1 MVGGATRIGY
11 DKGMEAEVRTLF
23 SSDVDD
29 LASYIP
35 GEVFCLSLRAL
46 IGPKGSPGEESFDFD
61 VCSPAWLAA
70 KVERDELVSGR
81 ICLFMAKYDYDA
93 IQLYVAK
100 RVAQATGS
108 DWTEVATKL
117 ARWSRWE
124 FEDYVEKPSTRQTL
138 FTLFKK

>member
-1 MVGGATRIGY
+1 M
-11 DKGMEAEVRTLF
+11 

-29 LASYIP
+29 LTSYTP
-35 GEVFCLSLRAL
+35 GDVFCLSLRAL

-70 KVERDELVSGR
+70 EVDRNELVSGR
-81 ICLFMAKYDYDA
+81 FCLFMAQFDYRA
-93 IQLYVAK
+93 IERYVSK
-100 RVAQATGS
+100 RIAHATGS

-124 FEDYVEKPSTRQTL
+124 FEDYVEKPSTAQNPTK
-138 FTLFKK
+138 LFKK